1 MKNSHETG
9 WALLLLGTAL
19 LLVQTL
25 PARYWPDNAG
35 LLAIF
40 SHPVKGEAA
49 AEGLVWREWQDHS
62 VATRMA
68 LRAARPQP
76 EATQP

>member
-1 MKNSHETG
+1 
-9 WALLLLGTAL
+9 L

-49 AEGLVWREWQDHS
+49 AEGLAW
-62 VATRMA
+62 
-68 LRAARPQP
+68 
-76 EATQP
+76 